1 MDKKY
6 EYNGMSSVFYYAIDQ
21 LANIDQGI
29 FGPVPFLDYL
39 SSLGFPKLKAPDA
52 ISIDSWERLH
62 QSLKASDSMVLRL
75 GKSTGVGTQ
84 FAVVKIKNRLSEYF
98 LFDEK
103 IFTNDGVEYI
113 PEVEDN
119 QLLAYQLLPTL
130 TEASIVNLGFTSGL
144 ISKALR
150 LDEVKPIFPPA
161 TCNSTFTFSFKPHSS
176 LDIEV
181 IHNKGQVEIDAMFV
195 GKRNKVDTLF
205 VVEAKIGSTHR
216 SLAKH
221 KLLYPVLAV
230 APQIPEHM
238 PIVPVY
244 LKAQHKKSGIH
255 FHVVEC
261 EMPDPRERI
270 VGYDELQLKRYTHYI
285 LPSQLLEY
293 TEKK

>member
-29 FGPVPFLDYL
+29 FGPVSFLDYL
-39 SSLGFPKLKAPDA
+39 SGLGFPKLRAPDA

-62 QSLKASDSMVLRL
+62 QSLKDSDSMLLRL

-144 ISKALR
+144 ISKALG

-195 GKRNKVDTLF
+195 GKRNNVDTLF
-205 VVEAKIGSTHR
+205 VVEAKIGSTHK

-244 LKAQHKKSGIH
+244 LKVQNKKSGIH

-261 EMPDPRERI
+261 EIPDPRKRM
-270 VGYDELQLKRYTHYI
+270 VAYDELQLKQHTHYI

>member
-39 SSLGFPKLKAPDA
+39 SGLGFPKLRAPDA

-62 QSLKASDSMVLRL
+62 QSLKDSDSMVLRL

-144 ISKALR
+144 ISKALG

-195 GKRNKVDTLF
+195 GKRNNVDTLF
-205 VVEAKIGSTHR
+205 VVEAKIGSTHK

-244 LKAQHKKSGIH
+244 LKVQNKKSGIH

-261 EMPDPRERI
+261 EIPDPRKRM
-270 VGYDELQLKRYTHYI
+270 VAYDELQLKQHTYYI

>member
-1 MDKKY
+1 MNQKY
-6 EYNGMSSVFYYAIDQ
+6 KYNGMSSVFHYVIDQ
-21 LANIDQGI
+21 LDNVDQGI
-29 FGPVPFLDYL
+29 FGPVSFLDYL
-39 SSLGFPKLKAPDA
+39 SGLGFPKLKAPDA

-62 QSLKASDSMVLRL
+62 QSLKNNDCMVLRL
-75 GKSTGVGTQ
+75 GKSTGAGTQ
-84 FAVVKIKNRLSEYF
+84 FAVVKVKDRLSEYF

-103 IFTNDGVEYI
+103 IFTNEGVEYF

-144 ISKALR
+144 ISKALE
-150 LDEVKPIFPPA
+150 LDELKPIFPPA

-176 LDIEV
+176 MDRNL
-181 IHNKGQVEIDAMFV
+181 IHKNGQVEIDAMFV
-195 GKRNKVDTLF
+195 EKRNKVNTLF
-205 VVEAKIGSTHR
+205 VIEAKVGNKHK

-230 APQIPEHM
+230 APKIPDSI

-244 LKAQHKKSGIH
+244 LKAHYEEDGIH
-255 FHVVEC
+255 FHIVEC
-261 EMPDPRERI
+261 EIPDPRKNL
-270 VGYDELQLKRYTHYI
+270 VGYNELQVKHYKHYI

-293 TEKK
+293 TGKK

>member
-1 MDKKY
+1 MDQKY
-6 EYNGMSSVFYYAIDQ
+6 NYNGMSSVFHYVIDQ
-21 LANIDQGI
+21 LDNVDRGV
-29 FGPVPFLDYL
+29 FGPVSFLDYL
-39 SSLGFPKLKAPDA
+39 SGLGFPKLKAPDA

-62 QSLKASDSMVLRL
+62 QSLKNNDCMVLRL
-75 GKSTGVGTQ
+75 GKSTGAGTQ
-84 FAVVKIKNRLSEYF
+84 FAVVKVKDRLSEYF

-103 IFTNDGVEYI
+103 IFTNEGVEYF

-144 ISKALR
+144 ISKALG
-150 LDEVKPIFPPA
+150 LDEFKPIFPPA

-176 LDIEV
+176 MDRNL
-181 IHNKGQVEIDAMFV
+181 IHKNGQVEIDAMFV
-195 GKRNKVDTLF
+195 EKRNKVNTLF
-205 VVEAKIGSTHR
+205 VIEAKVGNKHK

-230 APQIPEHM
+230 APQIPDSI

-244 LKAQHKKSGIH
+244 LKAQYEKDGIH
-255 FHVVEC
+255 FHIVEC
-261 EMPDPRERI
+261 EIPDPRKNL
-270 VGYDELQLKRYTHYI
+270 VGYNELQVKHYKHYI